1 MDFSVHSLASG
12 SSGNSMLVQAGRTNV
27 LLDAGIGVRTL
38 QKRLSRYRI
47 TLKDLDAVLLT
58 HEHGD
63 HTRSVW
69 SLSRRYGI
77 PIIGNAATLEAVSST
92 LPLPSTRVMSLSESL
107 ALKDLAFESFSTS
120 HDAQDPVG
128 YNIYHR
134 DSKVSLVTDTGVV
147 GSEVLEKTAG
157 ADLLI
162 VESNHDVQ
170 RLLNGS
176 YPWMLKNRILG
187 NLGHLSNE
195 AAADF
200 ILENLKV
207 CKRLPTIWLA
217 HLSDSN
223 NSPRL
228 ARKYVQSRLSEAD
241 VRNIVL
247 GVALRDIPS
256 LTWRAT
262 PRQMRLFQ

>member
-1 MDFSVHSLASG
+1 
-12 SSGNSMLVQAGRTNV
+12 MLVQAGGTNL

-38 QKRLSRYRI
+38 QKRLSRFRI
-47 TLKDLDAVLLT
+47 ALKDLDAVLLT

-77 PIIGNAATLEAVSST
+77 PIIGNAATLTAVSST
-92 LPLPSTRVMSLSESL
+92 LPLPATRVLSLGESL
-107 ALKDLAFESFSTS
+107 ALKDIAFESFSTS

-128 YNIYHR
+128 YNVYHGNT
-134 DSKVSLVTDTGVV
+134 KVSFVTDTGFV
-147 GSEVLEKTAG
+147 SRDVLEKTSG

-170 RLLNGS
+170 RVLKGS
-176 YPWMLKNRILG
+176 YPWMLKNRILSDI
-187 NLGHLSNE
+187 GHLSNE

-200 ILENLKV
+200 VLENLKG

-217 HLSDSN
+217 HLSDEN

-228 ARKYVQSRLSEAD
+228 ARKYVQSRLSEAG
-241 VRNIVL
+241 VRNVVL

-256 LTWRAT
+256 LTWRMT
-262 PRQMRLFQ
+262 PCQMSLFQ

>member
-1 MDFSVHSLASG
+1 
-12 SSGNSMLVQAGRTNV
+12 MLVQAGGTNV

-38 QKRLSRYRI
+38 AKRLSRYRLA
-47 TLKDLDAVLLT
+47 LKDLDAVLLT

-63 HTRSVW
+63 HTRGVW
-69 SLSRRYGI
+69 TLSRRYGI
-77 PIIGNAATLEAVSST
+77 PIIGNAATLTAVSST
-92 LPLPSTRVMSLSESL
+92 LPLPATRVMSLGESL
-107 ALKDLAFESFSTS
+107 ALKDLAIESFSTS

-128 YNIYHR
+128 YNIYHGS
-134 DSKVSLVTDTGVV
+134 SKVSFLTDTGFV
-147 GSEVLEKTAG
+147 SADVLAKTSG

-170 RLLNGS
+170 RVLTGS

-200 ILENLKV
+200 ILESLKS
-207 CKRLPTIWLA
+207 CRRQPTIWLA
-217 HLSDSN
+217 HLSDEN

-228 ARKYVQSRLSEAD
+228 ARKYVQSRLSAAG
-241 VRNIVL
+241 VRNVVL

-256 LTWRAT
+256 LTWRMS
-262 PRQMRLFQ
+262 PRQMSLFQ

>member
-1 MDFSVHSLASG
+1 
-12 SSGNSMLVQAGRTNV
+12 MLVQAGGTNI
-27 LLDAGIGVRTL
+27 LLDGGIGVRTL

-63 HTRSVW
+63 HIRSVW
-69 SLSRRYGI
+69 SLSKRYGV

-92 LPLPSTRVMSLSESL
+92 LPLPSTRVMSLGESL

-120 HDAQDPVG
+120 HDALDPVG
-128 YNIYHR
+128 YNIYHKN
-134 DSKVSLVTDTGVV
+134 SKVSFLTDTGFV
-147 GSEVLEKTAG
+147 SNEVLEKTLG

-170 RLLNGS
+170 RLLKGP
-176 YPWMLKNRILG
+176 YPWMLKNRILSDI
-187 NLGHLSNE
+187 GHLSNE

-200 ILENLKV
+200 ILANLRS
-207 CKRLPTIWLA
+207 CPAYGRDPASRRDKRLPTIWLA
-217 HLSDSN
+217 HLSDEN

-228 ARKYVQSRLSEAD
+228 ARKYVQSRLSDAG
-241 VRNIVL
+241 VRNVVL

-256 LTWRAT
+256 LTWRMT
-262 PRQMRLFQ
+262 PHQMSLFQ